1 MCSMASAGILVNL
14 PSGSMRHDMQDK
26 AKRLSHVV
34 LPQLLDRAR
43 EKRVELGGE
52 VSHFLAG
59 RVHGGGLEVPLL

>member
-1 MCSMASAGILVNL
+1 
-14 PSGSMRHDMQDK
+14 MRHDMQDK